1 MSPLVVQLPEF
12 DPMGIFSNKENLCCR
27 DGMVALSFALSE
39 KVGSGL
45 TFSGPFEISC
55 LDRFNTVTPISNPEM
70 DAGALSF
77 FFFFLITLIS
87 CQEDWHPQMPMTPS
101 AGTHPGSSAS

>member
-77 FFFFLITLIS
+77 FFFFF
-87 CQEDWHPQMPMTPS
+87 
-101 AGTHPGSSAS
+101 

>member
-12 DPMGIFSNKENLCCR
+12 DPMGTFSNKETLCCQ
-27 DGMVALSFALSE
+27 DGLVALSFALSK

-55 LDRFNTVTPISNPEM
+55 LDRFITVTLISNPEM
-70 DAGALSF
+70 DAGTLSF
-77 FFFFLITLIS
+77 FFK
-87 CQEDWHPQMPMTPS
+87 
-101 AGTHPGSSAS
+101 